1 MGPDGRLYTVRKE
14 EGEEP
19 QQKSR
24 RKSKTKNVVPSTMKP
39 KTKTIAVSFKD
50 NNNDDAGM
58 VSDSSLSSSSSS
70 SSSDDSSSSDEDE
83 KMTTTATTTKI
94 PVVVSSEK
102 KKNNNN
108 KRKRI
113 VGVIVED
120 ASDSEYDNDD
130 YNSPWRNRRPSPG
143 QWLEPVENFMA

>member
-1 MGPDGRLYTVRKE
+1 MG
-14 EGEEP
+14 
-19 QQKSR
+19 
-24 RKSKTKNVVPSTMKP
+24 KP
-39 KTKTIAVSFKD
+39 KTNTIPVSVNKTNSE
-50 NNNDDAGM
+50 DAGM
-58 VSDSSLSSSSSS
+58 VSDSTSSPSS

-83 KMTTTATTTKI
+83 KMTTTTTKI

-143 QWLEPVENFMA
+143 QWRTR